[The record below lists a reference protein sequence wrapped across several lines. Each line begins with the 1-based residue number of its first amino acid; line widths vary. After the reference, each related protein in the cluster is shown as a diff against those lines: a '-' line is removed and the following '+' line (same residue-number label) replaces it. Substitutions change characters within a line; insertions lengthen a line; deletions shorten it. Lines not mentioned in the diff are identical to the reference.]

1 MMSTQFT
8 RFLHLSSTRIAMGA
22 NKSNL
27 AKLRK
32 KTGYPFGNCK
42 KALEANNN
50 DLDQVKYQIVGPV
63 FTRKSYFSV
72 YKNQAKVPSLIIDL
86 ELSYT
91 FRSKLL
97 RWYNLK
103 YICTQFGYKI
113 VFVYT

>member
-50 DLDQVKYQIVGPV
+50 DLDKVKYQLVV
-63 FTRKSYFSV
+63 FT
-72 YKNQAKVPSLIIDL
+72 
-86 ELSYT
+86 
-91 FRSKLL
+91 
-97 RWYNLK
+97 
-103 YICTQFGYKI
+103 
-113 VFVYT
+113 

>member
-8 RFLHLSSTRIAMGA
+8 RFLHLGSTRIAMGA

-50 DLDQVKYQIVGPV
+50 DLDKVKYQLVV
-63 FTRKSYFSV
+63 FTKKSFFSV
-72 YKNQAKVPSLIIDL
+72 YKNQAKVPSLIIDRYRI

-91 FRSKLL
+91 FAARLL
-97 RWYNLK
+97 RWYNT
-103 YICTQFGYKI
+103 YICNYKI
-113 VFVYT
+113 VFL